1 MRTLFEISKTGLQSA
16 ERSLSVT
23 ANNIINADTPGYSRQ
38 RVDKEPVGQPLRGL
52 HAGLGVNI
60 TTITRLRN
68 ELVDVQLGQK
78 RQEMGYMQEKI
89 KLFEQLETA
98 VASDSGGDLDVHI
111 GRLFDAFSELSND
124 PQDFSVRNNLVGE
137 ASQLAEK
144 MADMKRGLDLV
155 SDSTRQSVINNTDQ
169 INSLLADLA
178 SLNKSITVS
187 EAMSRPDH
195 ASLDIQVRKMEELA
209 ELVDFERMTAK
220 NGSLEI
226 RIGGVQVLHQDTYRK
241 IIPHNDDV
249 AKTFDLRLEN
259 GTRVSANGGKL
270 AAAIDVYEQEV
281 PVMNQRLNL
290 IAETLVSGFNALHS
304 TGFGLND
311 DESRD
316 FFDPDFTMAHNMRV
330 NQDILDN
337 HSNIAASSAAGE
349 AGNGEI
355 AAAIANLR
363 NASILNGRKP
373 VDYAVDLISSPGA
386 GLSQLRVASESR
398 ESEIRMLEVQQERE
412 AGVNVDEELSMMI
425 QYQNAYQGAAR
436 VMASA
441 QQMYDTLISLVR

>member
-1 MRTLFEISKTGLQSA
+1 MRTLFEISKSGLHSA

-23 ANNIINADTPGYSRQ
+23 ANNVINANTPGYSRQ
-38 RVDKEPVGQPLRGL
+38 RVDKEPVGQPLRGF

-60 TTITRLRN
+60 TSITRLRN
-68 ELVDVQLGQK
+68 ELIDLQLGQK

-111 GRLFDAFSELSND
+111 GRLFDTFSELSND

-137 ASQLAEK
+137 ATQLAEK
-144 MADMKRGLDLV
+144 MGDMQRSLDLV
-155 SDSTRQSVINNTDQ
+155 SDVTRDSVINTTDK
-169 INSLLADLA
+169 INEILADLA

-187 EAMSRPDH
+187 DAMSRPDH
-195 ASLDIQVRKMEELA
+195 ASLDIQVRKLEELA
-209 ELVDFERMTAK
+209 NLVDIETMTAK
-220 NGSLEI
+220 NGGLEV

-259 GTRVSANGGKL
+259 DTPVSPEGGKL
-270 AAAIDVYEQEV
+270 AAAIDVYEQEI
-281 PVMNQRLNL
+281 PVMKQRLNL
-290 IAETLVSGFNALHS
+290 IAETLVSEFNALHRS
-304 TGFGLND
+304 GFGLND
-311 DESRD
+311 GESRD
-316 FFDPDFTMAHNMRV
+316 FFDPGYTMAHNMRV
-330 NQDILDN
+330 NPDILDN
-337 HSNIAASSAAGE
+337 HGHIAASSAAGE
-349 AGNGEI
+349 AGNGDI

-363 NASILNGRKP
+363 NESILNGRKP

-386 GLSQLRVASESR
+386 SLSQLRVASEAR

-412 AGVNVDEELSMMI
+412 AGVNVDEELSLLI